1 MLDLVNK
8 VEMFRIATEKVNMQ
22 LVAKKKLPVFKL
34 SDDNDRANLRYDY

>member
-8 VEMFRIATEKVNMQ
+8 VEMFRIVTEKVNMQ

-34 SDDNDRANLRYDY
+34 SNDQDRANLRYE